1 MLFFYL
7 SPPYLP
13 EGNIFPPCA
22 DAIFVREQRLVPTRL
37 KLHFPC
43 IHREYFEKLPLEA
56 ISTNNADSFKALH
69 EPFEFPNNW

>member
-7 SPPYLP
+7 PPPYLS
-13 EGNIFPPCA
+13 ECNIFLPCA
-22 DAIFVREQRLVPTRL
+22 DAIFARKQRLVLTRL

-43 IHREYFEKLPLEA
+43 IHRKYFEILPLEA

-69 EPFEFPNNW
+69 DPFEFPNNW